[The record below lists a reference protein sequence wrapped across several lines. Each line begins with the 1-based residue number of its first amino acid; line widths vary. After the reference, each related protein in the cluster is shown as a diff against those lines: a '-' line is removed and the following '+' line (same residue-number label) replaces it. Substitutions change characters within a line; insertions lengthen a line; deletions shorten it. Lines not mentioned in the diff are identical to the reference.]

1 MTSTS
6 RVLLQFCALLLASSC
21 CLSAQTKNPE
31 DLAPGKILVATRHGT
46 DGLFAKSVI
55 LLVRYD
61 HTGALGLMVNHRTT
75 MPISRALSELKVAEG
90 HSDPIFVGGPV
101 ELGTIFALARAAHK
115 PNGARAVIG
124 DIYFISTKSALE
136 KALGGASNPSGL
148 RIYAGYCGW
157 GPQQLEHEVL
167 RGSWYIFSRSEDV
180 SFDAKPATLW
190 SRLISKTERQ
200 FVRLNPTPP
209 PHREKVRLQSPQ
221 SSIDRRQ
228 LVDWKNWRADL

>member
-1 MTSTS
+1 MKSKS
-6 RVLLQFCALLLASSC
+6 RILLQFCCLLLAGVT
-21 CLSAQTKNPE
+21 CLAAQTKNPA

-61 HTGALGLMVNHRTT
+61 RTGALGLMVNRRTK

-101 ELGTIFALARAAHK
+101 ELGTVFALAHAKSK
-115 PNGARAVIG
+115 PEGASTVLG
-124 DIYFISTKSALE
+124 DIYFISTKTGLENALE
-136 KALGGASNPSGL
+136 GASDPTDL
-148 RIYAGYCGW
+148 RIYVGYCGW
-157 GPQQLEHEVL
+157 APNQLEQEVL

-180 SFDAKPATLW
+180 AFDAKPATLW

-200 FVRLNPTPP
+200 FVRLSPTPP
-209 PHREKVRLQSPQ
+209 PRSLVSRNFREPVLVSP
-221 SSIDRRQ
+221 
-228 LVDWKNWRADL
+228 

>member
-1 MTSTS
+1 MTSKS
-6 RVLLQFCALLLASSC
+6 RILLQFCFLLLAGAC
-21 CLSAQTKNPE
+21 CLSAQTKNPA

-55 LLVRYD
+55 LLLRYD
-61 HTGALGLMVNHRTT
+61 HTGALGLMVNRQTK

-101 ELGTIFALARAAHK
+101 ELGTVFALARAKSK
-115 PNGARAVIG
+115 PEGASTVLG
-124 DIYFISTKSALE
+124 DIYFISTKTGLE
-136 KALGGASNPSGL
+136 KALGEVSNSSGL
-148 RIYAGYCGW
+148 RIYVGYCGW
-157 GPQQLEHEVL
+157 APNQLEHEVL
-167 RGSWYIFSRSEDV
+167 RGSWYIFNRSEDV
-180 SFDAKPATLW
+180 AFDAVPATLW

-209 PHREKVRLQSPQ
+209 QHREKVRLQSR
-221 SSIDRRQ
+221 RRQ